1 MKIIKK
7 NNTYFL
13 NFNNKNE
20 SDYLDNYTGKELEI
34 KIINEDVLVF
44 LNKDKNTPFLGQ
56 TVATTPPLVKNSISS
71 KDLVK
76 KKIISILQDKDLS
89 FKERVEGNFEDLLK
103 KEDLEIFKE
112 MLKDKEIIT
121 FKQSEKY
128 KKAIYVVNEKY
139 NPVAVENKPVLENKQ
154 PFENKSIQE
163 TKVKVLGNTTEEN
176 ADLIIKE
183 FIKKK
188 YVIIKTQSAA
198 DKFSKEFYIKFKN
211 NEIKGMK
218 SFEGSF
224 YVIDV
229 KLYEKTRERILSS
242 NFQKNFSIEELSE
255 KLNYEIELLRIAI
268 EFIKEEGLI
277 IEKKKNIYCLI

>member
-139 NPVAVENKPVLENKQ
+139 NPVAVENKSVS
-154 PFENKSIQE
+154 ENKSIQE
-163 TKVKVLGNTTEEN
+163 TKAKVLGNTTEEN

-229 KLYEKTRERILSS
+229 KLYEKTREGILSS
-242 NFQKNFSIEELSE
+242 NFLKYFSIEELSE

>member
-1 MKIIKK
+1 
-7 NNTYFL
+7 
-13 NFNNKNE
+13 
-20 SDYLDNYTGKELEI
+20 
-34 KIINEDVLVF
+34 
-44 LNKDKNTPFLGQ
+44 
-56 TVATTPPLVKNSISS
+56 
-71 KDLVK
+71 
-76 KKIISILQDKDLS
+76 
-89 FKERVEGNFEDLLK
+89 
-103 KEDLEIFKE
+103 

-139 NPVAVENKPVLENKQ
+139 NPVAVENKSVS
-154 PFENKSIQE
+154 ENKSIQE

-255 KLNYEIELLRIAI
+255 KLNYEIELLRISI

>member
-20 SDYLDNYTGKELEI
+20 SDYLDEYTGKDLEI
-34 KIINEDVLVF
+34 KIINEDVVVF

-56 TVATTPPLVKNSISS
+56 TVATTPPLVKHPSPS
-71 KDLVK
+71 KDLIK

-139 NPVAVENKPVLENKQ
+139 SPVAVENKPVLENK
-154 PFENKSIQE
+154 SIQE
-163 TKVKVLGNTTEEN
+163 TKAKVLGNTTEEN

-188 YVIIKTQSAA
+188 YVIIKTQLAA
-198 DKFSKEFYIKFKN
+198 DKFSKDFYIKFKN

-224 YVIDV
+224 YVVDV